1 MEKVLIIGGGISG
14 LTVAYWLHK
23 SGVDVTVLEKEARP
37 GGSIRTEKEKGY
49 LIECGPN
56 STLDLYRE
64 VDDLCEGLGIMGEKI
79 FAESAAGNRYVLRDG
94 RLRPLPVGPLQFLT
108 TDLWSL
114 RGKLRLLREPFIP
127 GYRGPAEETV
137 AQFVIRR
144 TGQEFLD
151 YAIDPFVTGV
161 FAGDPYR
168 LSLKSSF
175 PKMYTLE
182 QEYGS
187 LVKGALFG
195 RKNKREPKRK
205 MRLFSFKEGLET
217 MPAAIADVLGDRLK
231 SGFNV
236 TMVKRNTTILPSP
249 TLIGKMREGQAFPFD
264 SAQVIPGRSRRGGD
278 GFEVIAEK
286 DGKAETFHADSV
298 VLATPAWGT
307 AKIIHP
313 LSERIAEALMA
324 IAYIPVAIVF
334 TGFDRRS
341 IKHPLDGFGF
351 LIPSKESKRGG
362 YSLLGSIWSSAIF
375 PGRAP
380 EGKAAFTNILGGAR
394 NRDILEYSDKELI
407 EMTLRDLRNILAI
420 EEKPDFLRIVRQPR
434 AIPQYTPGH
443 GDRIAAIEKGLQEI
457 PGLYLAG
464 NYINGVS
471 VGHCIAEATKLAA
484 KICTNA
490 QIRLKPNPH

>member
-1 MEKVLIIGGGISG
+1 MNEVLVIGGGISG
-14 LTVAYWLHK
+14 LTVAYWLQK
-23 SGVDVTVLEKEARP
+23 RGIDVTVLEKETRP
-37 GGSIRTEKEKGY
+37 GGSIRTEMEKGY

-64 VDDLCEGLGIMGEKI
+64 VDDLCEGLGVMGEKI

-94 RLRPLPVGPLQFLT
+94 RLRPLPTGPLQFLT

-127 GYRGPAEETV
+127 GYKGPAEETI

-168 LSLKSSF
+168 LSLKSCF
-175 PKMYTLE
+175 PKMYNLE
-182 QEYGS
+182 QGYGS
-187 LVKGALFG
+187 LVKGALLG
-195 RKNKREPKRK
+195 KRNKGEPKRR

-217 MPAAIADVLGDRLK
+217 MPAAIAGVLGDRMK
-231 SGFNV
+231 RGFNV
-236 TMVKRNTTILPSP
+236 TLVKSNRHAFPSP
-249 TLIGKMREGQAFPFD
+249 LTGEVEGGGNFD
-264 SAQVIPGRSRRGGD
+264 
-278 GFEVIAEK
+278 VIAEK
-286 DGKAETFHADSV
+286 DGQIEAFRADRV
-298 VLATPAWGT
+298 VLATPAWVT

-313 LSERIAEALMA
+313 LSERIAEGLMA
-324 IAYIPVAIVF
+324 IEYIPVAIVF

-341 IKHPLDGFGF
+341 VRHPLDGFGF

-434 AIPQYTPGH
+434 AIPQYTLGH
-443 GDRIAAIEKGLQEI
+443 GDRISTVEKGLENL

-471 VGHCIAEATKLAA
+471 VGHCVAEATKLATR
-484 KICTNA
+484 IC
-490 QIRLKPNPH
+490 HE

>member
-1 MEKVLIIGGGISG
+1 MNEVLIIGGGISG
-14 LTVAYWLHK
+14 LTAAYWLHK
-23 SGVDVTVLEKEARP
+23 SGIDVTVLEKEARP
-37 GGSIRTEKEKGY
+37 GGSIRTEREKGY

-79 FAESAAGNRYVLRDG
+79 FADSAAGNRYVLRDG
-94 RLRPLPVGPLQFLT
+94 RLRPLPMGPLQFLT

-127 GYRGPAEETV
+127 GYKGPAEETI

-168 LSLKSSF
+168 LSLKSCF

-195 RKNKREPKRK
+195 KRNKGEPKRK
-205 MRLFSFKEGLET
+205 MRLFSFRDGLET
-217 MPAAIADVLGDRLK
+217 MPAAIAGVLGDRLK

-236 TMVKRNTTILPSP
+236 TMVKSNAPPFPSP
-249 TLIGKMREGQAFPFD
+249 LTGQGQACPEENR
-264 SAQVIPGRSRRGGD
+264 RSGGN
-278 GFEVIAEK
+278 FEVIAEK
-286 DGKAETFHADSV
+286 DGQTEAFRADRV
-298 VLATPAWGT
+298 VLATPAWVT

-313 LSERIAEALMA
+313 LSERIAEGLMA
-324 IAYIPVAIVF
+324 IEYIPVAIVF

-341 IKHPLDGFGF
+341 VKHPLDGFGF
-351 LIPSKESKRGG
+351 LIPSKESKLGG
-362 YSLLGSIWSSAIF
+362 YDLLGSIWSSAIF
-375 PGRAP
+375 HGRAP

-394 NRDILEYSDKELI
+394 NSDILEYNDKELI
-407 EMTLRDLRNILAI
+407 EMTLRDLRNILEI
-420 EEKPDFLRIVRQPR
+420 EEKPDFLRIVRHPR

-443 GDRIAAIEKGLQEI
+443 QNRISAIEKGLQEI

-471 VGHCIAEATKLAA
+471 VGHCIAEATKLAS
-484 KICTNA
+484 KI
-490 QIRLKPNPH
+490 LKR